1 MELHS
6 IIDDL
11 ERMKN
16 SLPSS
21 SLPSSLLQLPSSS
34 SSSSSLPSSLLPLPS
49 SSSSSSSLPSSSSS
63 RPSIVMNKTYNNIF
77 NNEKYKHCCPNCPSN
92 ANNWYEFQ
100 KKNLIEA
107 VNLSLQQS
115 SSSPSTSEAAVAAA
129 AVLSLSSSSNNNNN
143 NNNKID
149 WNKIADVDDINHSP
163 FECMMQ
169 FRNNDDVT
177 INKSPWSLIEES
189 RLKDLAEKYDQC
201 YWVDIADDLGTQ
213 RTPWDCLTHYQQLLN
228 NKLVNTSE
236 WTDEEDLKLK
246 NAIQEYGLKNWNNV
260 ANCIPGR
267 SSAQCTYRWRISME
281 CHDNL
286 VGGYWTE
293 EENRKMFL
301 AAISYQLPL
310 SIDACKTRA
319 EIDEFLKSRESNDN
333 NNARNINPSDIHSDI
348 HSDDEKSN
356 NDINNDNGA
365 DDTVELIK
373 PKRKSKRKNLNEDIE
388 RKDINWVDLALVVG
402 TKDPSRCRER
412 WVNHLDPTI
421 NFDPFTKE
429 EDEQLLK
436 LVKIFGVGNWAKIAK
451 WMPGRTDR
459 KLMFRW
465 KRLDEITAVK
475 TFKENNKKKR
485 QKVITPKL
493 NRNNTDS
500 KLKES
505 DIVAVL
511 KLKSNDST
519 LSFSKVL

>member
-6 IIDDL
+6 IIDDI

-16 SLPSS
+16 SLLLSS
-21 SLPSSLLQLPSSS
+21 SLPLPS
-34 SSSSSLPSSLLPLPS
+34 SSSSSLPSSSLPSLPS
-49 SSSSSSSLPSSSSS
+49 SSSSPPSSSS

-92 ANNWYEFQ
+92 ANNWYDFQ
-100 KKNLIEA
+100 KKKLIEA

-115 SSSPSTSEAAVAAA
+115 SSSSSISPPTSETAVAAA
-129 AVLSLSSSSNNNNN
+129 AVLSLSSSSSSSNNNATTTN

-149 WNKIADVDDINHSP
+149 WNQIAKVDDINHSP

-201 YWVDIADDLGTQ
+201 YWVDIADDLGTH

-286 VGGYWTE
+286 VAGYWTE

-319 EIDEFLKSRESNDN
+319 EIDEFLRSRESNST
-333 NNARNINPSDIHSDI
+333 ASNINLNDDI

-356 NDINNDNGA
+356 NDINNEA
-365 DDTVELIK
+365 DDAVELIK
-373 PKRKSKRKNLNEDIE
+373 PKRKSRRKNLNEDIE
-388 RKDINWVDLALVVG
+388 KKEINWVDLALVVG

-429 EDEQLLK
+429 EDEQLMK

-459 KLMFRW
+459 KLMLRW

-475 TFKENNKKKR
+475 AFKENNKKKR

-493 NRNNTDS
+493 NRNSTDS